1 MTCFAYLHFSFI
13 TALKGYE
20 LASVIPGLSQTFL
33 SFMCQFV
40 TLQLLQKLIITMD
53 CQYKTEPIISEI
65 LTVVNGEIIKTR
77 TVVTFLQS
85 QINKVDEVTEFMEYM
100 NIEENKKIDEYDSN

>member
-1 MTCFAYLHFSFI
+1 
-13 TALKGYE
+13 
-20 LASVIPGLSQTFL
+20 
-33 SFMCQFV
+33 
-40 TLQLLQKLIITMD
+40 MD

-100 NIEENKKIDEYDSN
+100 NIEENKKIDEYGSN

>member
-1 MTCFAYLHFSFI
+1 
-13 TALKGYE
+13 
-20 LASVIPGLSQTFL
+20 
-33 SFMCQFV
+33 
-40 TLQLLQKLIITMD
+40 MD

-100 NIEENKKIDEYDSN
+100 NIEDNKKIDEYDSN